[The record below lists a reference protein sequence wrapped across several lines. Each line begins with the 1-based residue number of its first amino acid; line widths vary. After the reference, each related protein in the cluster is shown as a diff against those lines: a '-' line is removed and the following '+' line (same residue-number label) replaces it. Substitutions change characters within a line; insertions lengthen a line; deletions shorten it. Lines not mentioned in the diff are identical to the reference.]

1 MSKEF
6 QSAQY
11 DDIYASG
18 GVGGIYD
25 LPYRHS
31 AYFPLFDAVH
41 RVLKSHGATS
51 VLEVGC
57 GSGAFAHML
66 RDRSPAVRY
75 RGFDF
80 SPVAVQR
87 AARRL
92 GTGEPFFVGDARLE
106 SSYGTPTDAIVCT
119 EVLEH
124 IDADLEVMDQWW
136 PGTFCVCSVPNF
148 DADNHVRFFRNEH
161 EVMAR
166 YGEKID
172 IQEVVR
178 INKPFLPDISLRNTL
193 RHLWWNRT
201 RLGRAMAIMGWA
213 SFDEAGGWFVFA
225 GRRKPPRAL
234 PASAVH
240 GHR

>member
-6 QSAQY
+6 RSEQY

-31 AYFPLFDAVH
+31 AYYPLFRAVH
-41 RVLKSHGATS
+41 QELLRHRAKS

-57 GSGAFAHML
+57 GSGAFAHLL
-66 RDRSPAVRY
+66 RERSPDVQY

-80 SPVAVQR
+80 SSTAVQR
-87 AARRL
+87 AAKRL
-92 GTGEPFFVGDARLE
+92 GSVEHFFVGDAR
-106 SSYGTPTDAIVCT
+106 SAISYSNPTDAIVCT

-124 IDADLEVMDQWW
+124 IDADVEVISQWW
-136 PGTFCVCSVPNF
+136 PGARCVCSVPNF
-148 DADNHVRFFRNEH
+148 DADNHVRFFRSED
-161 EVMAR
+161 EVTAR
-166 YGEKID
+166 YGELID
-172 IQEVVR
+172 IDRVVR

-201 RLGRAMAIMGWA
+201 RLRRAMAIMGWS
-213 SFDEAGGWFVFA
+213 SFDDLGGWFVFS
-225 GRRKPPRAL
+225 GRRKPRIDA
-234 PASAVH
+234 PARMNVANT
-240 GHR
+240 